1 MATREDVYSRFGEVS
16 EVAQLL
22 ETQLG
27 TLLMMRKYI
36 DEDLLGSPDRN
47 RAIEIYDHVNRK
59 TLGGLI
65 RTLGTKKTWVRD
77 LEQVFNDALL
87 SRNQL
92 AHSFYLKHNMRMR
105 SEAGRKVMLN
115 DLAKIEKSLQ
125 KAYWIAQLLGSIE
138 LESLIAAGGKNTEF
152 EEKQQK
158 ALKAPYLPIRT

>member
-22 ETQLG
+22 ETELG
-27 TLLMMRKYI
+27 TLLMMRNYI

-47 RAIEIYDHVNRK
+47 RATEIYDHVNRK
-59 TLGGLI
+59 TLGRLI
-65 RTLGTKKTWVRD
+65 RTLGTKTWVRD

-152 EEKQQK
+152 QEKRQK